1 MASGTSRS
9 AGSPGSPGRAVLAY
23 VSAVHLLA
31 LGAMLWICT
40 RPGVPSDV
48 PPVQIAFWLF
58 FTLAAELFWLA
69 TPSKEGMVSM
79 SLAVNIATLYLLP
92 PHLAVA
98 VVAVATLVADLVIHR
113 RGALKSSFNA
123 SQTALTVAACTFLI
137 RAIGGDPVAAG
148 AAYLVREP
156 LAVAAGPILFFVLNT
171 GLVAGVIALHSG
183 QSLLATWRRN
193 FGTTYQF
200 LSSGML
206 ALLGWTLVA
215 VIGTVGQIA
224 GIVYLLFFYFVR
236 DAYNRWA
243 IARRSELPSA

>member
-1 MASGTSRS
+1 MASGT
-9 AGSPGSPGRAVLAY
+9 AGSSRRAVLAY
-23 VSAVHLLA
+23 VSVVHLLA
-31 LGAMLWICT
+31 VAMMLWICT
-40 RPGVPSDV
+40 RSGVLPDV
-48 PPVQIAFWLF
+48 PAAQIAFWLF

-113 RGALKSSFNA
+113 RGVLKSSFNA
-123 SQTALTVAACTFLI
+123 SQTAVTVAACALLI
-137 RAIGGDPVAAG
+137 RRIGGDPVAAG

-156 LAVAAGPILFFVLNT
+156 LAVAAGPMLFFVLNT

-183 QSLLATWRRN
+183 QPLFPTWRRN
-193 FGTTYQF
+193 YGTTYQF
-200 LSSGML
+200 LSSGTL
-206 ALLGWTLVA
+206 ALLGWMLVA

-243 IARRSELPSA
+243 IARRSGLSSA